1 LEIIKEPFMKLFRVL
16 GAFLGKVTKFSF
28 ITVLVVV
35 VLIVSL
41 LPFVIRWQAVNWLE
55 QQGLEAEI
63 GYISIRPILGSV
75 QINDVRIEKTDTE
88 QLLIDELQLNIDWM
102 PLLDKEVY
110 VEHVVIDGLSVDVV
124 QSDSG
129 LRIGGISLPTQETEE
144 DLAQAS
150 EKDGSAAEPPLSRI
164 RLEKLVLENIKLCYS
179 QVDKQIGKQAD
190 KQTGMQVDKTDAAI
204 ISQCAAFK
212 ELSLIDELDIH
223 LGDAPSAEIGGVLL
237 EGFHWKDVKKSLE
250 LLGIDRVKIEE
261 IASPDLSAWQVVNL
275 SVESLGVLPVREDE
289 ELVSGDFRLSS
300 LSLSDLEIGSDN
312 SIGEV
317 LLSGLY
323 LDLNLNGHAEPI
335 FSPRLMASLEPLMTE
350 AQGSSQGSN
359 KGSSQDKNQTLV
371 KDEKTTE
378 PNGTD
383 LHNKLS
389 VGKVSLDQ
397 LSVTEGNHSRTLLTL
412 NDFNLQKLSQN
423 GSDVA
428 LVDLKLSGLNLL
440 PTNDGEGDLELSKLS
455 LTGLSVG
462 KDNSIEKIALGE
474 IKAALRSGEQGELAF
489 APALIKKLGQLS
501 AVSPEDSKDDK
512 NSDSSQSIGHEPSGS
527 EHSGLEEKSPPFAL
541 KQLGIDSLA
550 VRDGDNNQ
558 SLLSFHHV
566 DLKQLSVL
574 GSDVSLGHFQ
584 MSDLILL
591 PTAVSTAQ
599 KNDQPR
605 GDFVLEKITL
615 TDSVFGDASRIGGLS
630 LSGIHVGLETKENGQ
645 LAFAPELLDRLPKG
659 EGSGGESSSAENAQ
673 KETSFAIDQLMV
685 NGTLVRDKV
694 NQRDLMKLKQINLSG
709 LETQGE
715 AIDLEKLRVESLKL
729 MEPRHED
736 TVKADYYFKTPNIE
750 LTGIK
755 KSIQIF
761 SLKELIVADPEAFI
775 HRNSSGQFQAL
786 SEIEQM
792 VSGDGAAHESST
804 ADIQAD
810 SSSSPVVH
818 YSVGRI
824 KIGSEG
830 LLSVLDESV
839 SPVFKR
845 NFNEL
850 SLVVDNIDSSSP
862 EAISTLSFNLGL
874 TKFGY
879 IKFDGTLSPFGEK
892 LTTDIVGELRGLDA
906 RALSTYASDY
916 IGYSLDQGIA
926 EADVNFDVNE
936 DNLNAAITTRFRKLE
951 VSALNGNELPEGA
964 ESLGMPLDFALN
976 LLRDKNGMIEL
987 KLPITGDIH
996 SPDFSLSNIVGKV
1009 MFKVISETIVN
1020 YYLPFGLIMAAT
1032 MQDTLSNFSFD
1043 PVVFTPGETEL
1054 DAGAAASLDK
1064 LSAMLNSREQLHLS
1078 FCAPSTWQDWSVKF
1092 APSAA
1097 SEQQADKT
1105 AEDEAQ
1111 KEDSSQIGESPAEP
1125 VVTAEQVDALKA
1137 IADQRSDAVKQ
1148 YLIDKGVK
1156 TGQVILCEDQFD
1168 QTNKGLPQ
1176 MNIAI

>member
-1 LEIIKEPFMKLFRVL
+1 MTRQIGRHESSPVMKLFRAL
-16 GAFLGKVTKFSF
+16 GTFLGKITKISL

-41 LPFVIRWQAVNWLE
+41 LPFVIRWQAIDWLE
-55 QQGLEAEI
+55 QQGLKAEI
-63 GYISIRPILGSV
+63 GYISVRPILGSI
-75 QINDVRIEKTDTE
+75 QINDVHIIKVESEKKDTE
-88 QLLIDELQLNIDWM
+88 QLSIDELQLNIDWM

-110 VEHVVIDGLSVDVV
+110 VEHVVIDALSVDVV
-124 QSDSG
+124 QSASG
-129 LRIGGISLPTQETEE
+129 LRIGGISLPAQGAEE
-144 DLAQAS
+144 DSVQAS
-150 EKDGSAAEPPLSRI
+150 EKDESTESPLSRI
-164 RLEKLVLENIKLCYS
+164 RLEKLVLENIQLCYS
-179 QVDKQIGKQAD
+179 QQDTNDI
-190 KQTGMQVDKTDAAI
+190 AI
-204 ISQCAAFK
+204 VSQCASFK

-223 LGDAPSAEIGGVLL
+223 LGDAPSAEIGGALVA
-237 EGFHWKDVKKSLE
+237 GFHWKDVKNSLG
-250 LLGIDRVKIEE
+250 LLDVDQIKVEE
-261 IASPDLSAWQVVNL
+261 ITSPDLSAWQLASL
-275 SVESLGVLPVREDE
+275 SIESLGILPVREDE
-289 ELVSGDFRLSS
+289 KLVSGDFRLSS

-335 FSPRLMASLEPLMTE
+335 FSPRLMASLEPLLSQ
-350 AQGSSQGSN
+350 AQGSNQ
-359 KGSSQDKNQTLV
+359 GSSQDKNQTLV
-371 KDEKTTE
+371 KDEKATE

-397 LSVTEGNHSRTLLTL
+397 LSVTEGNHSQTLLTL
-412 NDFNLQKLSQN
+412 NDFNLQKLSQK
-423 GSDVA
+423 GSEVA
-428 LVDLKLSGLNLL
+428 LDDLKLSGLNLL
-440 PTNDGEGDLELSKLS
+440 PANDSGGDDGEGDLSLSKLS
-455 LTGLSVG
+455 LTGLSAG
-462 KDNSIEKIALGE
+462 KTNSIEKVVLGE
-474 IKAALRSGEQGELAF
+474 IKVALRSGEQGELAF
-489 APALIKKLGQLS
+489 APSLSKKLEQLS
-501 AVSPEDSKDDK
+501 AGSPENSVGDTDS
-512 NSDSSQSIGHEPSGS
+512 NNPQTPGHDAADPEASKS
-527 EHSGLEEKSPPFAL
+527 EKGVPFTL
-541 KQLGIDSLA
+541 KQLGINSLA
-550 VRDGDNNQ
+550 VRDGDNNE
-558 SLLSFHHV
+558 SLLSFHQF

-605 GDFVLEKITL
+605 GDFVLGEITL
-615 TDSVFGDASRIGGLS
+615 TDSVFGDDSRIGGLS
-630 LSGIHVGLETKENGQ
+630 LSGIHVGLETKDNGQ
-645 LAFAPELLDRLPKG
+645 LAFAPKLLDRLPQG
-659 EGSGGESSSAENAQ
+659 EDSVDEGSSAENSQ

-694 NQRDLMKLKQINLSG
+694 NQRDLMKLQQINLSG

-715 AIDLEKLRVESLKL
+715 AIDLEKLSVESVKL

-736 TVKADYYFKTPNIE
+736 TVKKDYYFTTPEIV
-750 LTGIK
+750 LTGIRK
-755 KSIQIF
+755 NTELF
-761 SLKELIVADPEAFI
+761 SLKELIIADPEAFI
-775 HRNSSGQFQAL
+775 HRNSSGQLQAL
-786 SEIEQM
+786 SEIERM
-792 VSGDGAAHESST
+792 VSGDDSGKENST
-804 ADIQAD
+804 AATQDNNT
-810 SSSSPVVH
+810 SSPRVH

-824 KIGSEG
+824 KIGSKG

-862 EAISTLSFNLGL
+862 EEKSVLSFNLGL

-879 IKFDGTLSPFGEK
+879 IKFDGTLTPFGEK

-936 DNLNAAITTRFRKLE
+936 DNLNAAITARFRKLE
-951 VSALNGNELPEGA
+951 VSALTGSELPEGA

-987 KLPITGDIH
+987 KLPITGDIN
-996 SPDFSLSNIVGKV
+996 SPDFSISNIVGKV

-1032 MQDTLSNFSFD
+1032 MQDTLSSFSFD

-1092 APSAA
+1092 GPPSSGQAA
-1097 SEQQADKT
+1097 
-1105 AEDEAQ
+1105 DESDVKEESKENLAQ
-1111 KEDSSQIGESPAEP
+1111 NKSPAEP
-1125 VVTAEQVDALKA
+1125 VVTAEQVDALKTM
-1137 IADQRSDAVKQ
+1137 ADQRSDVVKQ

>member
-1 LEIIKEPFMKLFRVL
+1 MKLFRVL

-124 QSDSG
+124 QSGSG
-129 LRIGGISLPTQETEE
+129 MRIGGIPLPAQGAEE
-144 DLAQAS
+144 GSVQVS
-150 EKDGSAAEPPLSRI
+150 EKDESTGSPLSRI
-164 RLEKLVLENIKLCYS
+164 RLEKLVLENIQLCYS
-179 QVDKQIGKQAD
+179 REGAND
-190 KQTGMQVDKTDAAI
+190 TAI
-204 ISQCAAFK
+204 VSQCVSFK
-212 ELSLIDELDIH
+212 EFSLIDELDIH
-223 LGDAPSAEIGGVLL
+223 LGDTSSAEIGGVLL
-237 EGFHWKDVKKSLE
+237 EGLHWKDVKKSLE
-250 LLGIDRVKIEE
+250 LLGVDRIKVEE
-261 IASPDLSAWQVVNL
+261 IASPDLSAWQVASL
-275 SVESLGVLPVREDE
+275 SVESLSVIPERDDE

-300 LSLSDLEIGSDN
+300 LSLSDLEVGGDN

-317 LLSGLY
+317 LLSGVNV
-323 LDLNLNGHAEPI
+323 DLNLNGHAEPI
-335 FSPRLMASLEPLMTE
+335 FSPRLMASLEPLLPKG
-350 AQGSSQGSN
+350 QGSY
-359 KGSSQDKNQTLV
+359 QDKNQ
-371 KDEKTTE
+371 DEA
-378 PNGTD
+378 TD
-383 LHNKLS
+383 SSSKLS

-397 LSVTEGNHSRTLLTL
+397 LSVTEGNHSQILLTL
-412 NDFNLQKLSQN
+412 NDFNLQKLSQK
-423 GSDVA
+423 GSEVA
-428 LVDLKLSGLNLL
+428 LDDLKLSGLNLL
-440 PTNDGEGDLELSKLS
+440 PANDSGSDVGKGDLSLSKLS
-455 LTGLSVG
+455 LTGLSAG
-462 KDNSIEKIALGE
+462 KTNSIEKVALGE
-474 IKAALRSGEQGELAF
+474 IKVALRSGEQGELVF
-489 APALIKKLGQLS
+489 APSLTKKLEQLS
-501 AVSPEDSKDDK
+501 AVSPENSVGDTDS
-512 NSDSSQSIGHEPSGS
+512 NNPQSPDHEAADPETSKS
-527 EHSGLEEKSPPFAL
+527 EKGVPFTL
-541 KQLGIDSLA
+541 KQLGINSLA
-550 VRDGDNNQ
+550 VRDGDNNE
-558 SLLSFHHV
+558 SLLSFHHF

-591 PTAVSTAQ
+591 PSTVSTTQ
-599 KNDQPR
+599 ENDQFR

-615 TDSVFGDASRIGGLS
+615 TDSVFGDASRIGGLR

-645 LAFAPELLDRLPKG
+645 LVFAPKLLDRLPQG
-659 EGSGGESSSAENAQ
+659 EDSGNDDSEGESSSTENAQ
-673 KETSFAIDQLMV
+673 KETSFAIDQLLV
-685 NGTLVRDKV
+685 NGTLIRDKV

-709 LETQGE
+709 LEAQGE
-715 AIDLEKLRVESLKL
+715 AIDLEKLSVESLKL

-755 KSIQIF
+755 KSTQIF

-775 HRNSSGQFQAL
+775 HRNSSGQLQAL
-786 SEIEQM
+786 SEIERM
-792 VSGDGAAHESST
+792 VSGDGSDQESAA

-810 SSSSPVVH
+810 SSSSHVVH

-862 EAISTLSFNLGL
+862 EAKSALSFNLGL

-879 IKFDGTLSPFGEK
+879 IKFDGTLTPFGEK

-926 EADVNFDVNE
+926 EADVKFDVNE
-936 DNLNAAITTRFRKLE
+936 NNLNAAITTRFRKLE
-951 VSALNGNELPEGA
+951 VSALSGSELPEGA

-987 KLPITGDIH
+987 KLPITGDIN
-996 SPDFSLSNIVGKV
+996 SPDFSLSNIIGKV

-1032 MQDTLSNFSFD
+1032 MQDTLSSFSFD
-1043 PVVFTPGETEL
+1043 PVVFTPGKTEL
-1054 DAGAAASLDK
+1054 DTVAMTSLDK

-1092 APSAA
+1092 GSPS
-1097 SEQQADKT
+1097 SDQAT
-1105 AEDEAQ
+1105 DESDVKEESKENSAQ
-1111 KEDSSQIGESPAEP
+1111 NKSPAEP
-1125 VVTAEQVDALKA
+1125 VVTAEQLDALKA

-1148 YLIDKGVK
+1148 HLIDKGVK

>member
-1 LEIIKEPFMKLFRVL
+1 MKLFRVL

-75 QINDVRIEKTDTE
+75 QINDVRIKSADTE

-110 VEHVVIDGLSVDVV
+110 VEHVVIDGLSVDIV
-124 QSDSG
+124 QSGSG
-129 LRIGGISLPTQETEE
+129 LRVGGLPLPTQEIEE
-144 DLAQAS
+144 DSDQAS
-150 EKDGSAAEPPLSRI
+150 GKDESTESPLSRI
-164 RLEKLVLENIKLCYS
+164 RLEKLVLENIQLCYS
-179 QVDKQIGKQAD
+179 QVDKKIGKQAD
-190 KQTGMQVDKTDAAI
+190 KQIAKQTGIQVDKTDAAI
-204 ISQCAAFK
+204 VSQCAAFK

-250 LLGIDRVKIEE
+250 LLGVDRVKVEE
-261 IASPDLSAWQVVNL
+261 IASPDLSAWEVVSL
-275 SVESLGVLPVREDE
+275 SVESLGVLPVRDNE
-289 ELVSGDFRLSS
+289 ELVSADFRLSS
-300 LSLSDLEIGSDN
+300 LYLSDLEIGGDN

-317 LLSGLY
+317 LLSGVNV
-323 LDLNLNGHAEPI
+323 DLNLNGHAEPI
-335 FSPRLMASLEPLMTE
+335 FSPRLMASLEPILPKG
-350 AQGSSQGSN
+350 QGSD
-359 KGSSQDKNQTLV
+359 QDKNQ
-371 KDEKTTE
+371 DEA
-378 PNGTD
+378 TD
-383 LHNKLS
+383 SSSKFS
-389 VGKVSLDQ
+389 VGKVSLDHV
-397 LSVTEGNHSRTLLTL
+397 SVTEGNHSQTLLTL
-412 NDFNLQKLSQN
+412 NDFNLQKLSQK
-423 GSDVA
+423 GSEVA
-428 LVDLKLSGLNLL
+428 LDDLQLSGLNLL
-440 PTNDGEGDLELSKLS
+440 PANDSGSDIGKGDLSLSKLS
-455 LTGLSVG
+455 LTGLSAG
-462 KDNSIEKIALGE
+462 KTNSIEKIALGE
-474 IKAALRSGEQGELAF
+474 IKVALRSGEQGELVF
-489 APALIKKLGQLS
+489 APSLSKKLEQLFPG
-501 AVSPEDSKDDK
+501 SPE
-512 NSDSSQSIGHEPSGS
+512 NSVGDTESNNPQPSGHEAADPEASKS
-527 EHSGLEEKSPPFAL
+527 EKGVPFTL
-541 KQLGIDSLA
+541 KQLGINSLA
-550 VRDGDNNQ
+550 VRDGDNKQ

-591 PTAVSTAQ
+591 PSNVSTAQ
-599 KNDQPR
+599 ENDQFR
-605 GDFVLEKITL
+605 GDFVLERITL
-615 TDSVFGDASRIGGLS
+615 TDSVFGNASRIGGLN

-659 EGSGGESSSAENAQ
+659 EDSGGESSSAENA
-673 KETSFAIDQLMV
+673 KKKTSFAIDQLMV
-685 NGTLVRDKV
+685 NGTLVRDKA
-694 NQRDLMKLKQINLSG
+694 NQRDLMKLQLVNLSG
-709 LETQGE
+709 LHTQGE
-715 AIDLEKLRVESLKL
+715 ALGLEKLSLENLKL

-755 KSIQIF
+755 KSTQIF

-775 HRNSSGQFQAL
+775 HRNSSGQLQAL
-786 SEIEQM
+786 SEIERM

-862 EAISTLSFNLGL
+862 EAKSTLSFNLGL

-879 IKFDGTLSPFGEK
+879 IKFDGTLTPFGEK

-996 SPDFSLSNIVGKV
+996 SPDFSLSNIIGKV

-1032 MQDTLSNFSFD
+1032 MQDTLSSFSFD
-1043 PVVFTPGETEL
+1043 PVVFTPGKTEL
-1054 DAGAAASLDK
+1054 DTAAMTSLDK

-1092 APSAA
+1092 GPPSSGQAA
-1097 SEQQADKT
+1097 
-1105 AEDEAQ
+1105 DESDVKEESNENSAQ
-1111 KEDSSQIGESPAEP
+1111 NKSPAEP
-1125 VVTAEQVDALKA
+1125 VMTVEQVDALKA
-1137 IADQRSDAVKQ
+1137 IADQRSDVVKQ

>member
-1 LEIIKEPFMKLFRVL
+1 MTRQHKASPFMKPFRAL
-16 GAFLGKVTKFSF
+16 GAFLGKITKFSL
-28 ITVLVVV
+28 IAVLVVV
-35 VLIVSL
+35 VLVVSL
-41 LPFVIRWQAVNWLE
+41 LPFVIRWQAVDWLE

-75 QINDVRIEKTDTE
+75 QINDVRIEKTDKE

-164 RLEKLVLENIKLCYS
+164 RLEKLVLENIQLCYS
-179 QVDKQIGKQAD
+179 QIGKQAD
-190 KQTGMQVDKTDAAI
+190 KQIAKQTGKQEDASVTAI
-204 ISQCAAFK
+204 VSQCAAFK
-212 ELSLIDELDIH
+212 ELSLINELDIH

-237 EGFHWKDVKKSLE
+237 EGFRWQDAKRSLE
-250 LLGIDRVKIEE
+250 LLGVDRVKVEE
-261 IASPDLSAWQVVNL
+261 IASPDLSTWQVAGL
-275 SVESLGVLPVREDE
+275 SVESLGVLPVRKDE

-300 LSLSDLEIGSDN
+300 LSLSHLNVGSDN
-312 SIGEV
+312 SIDEV
-317 LLSGLY
+317 LLSGLH
-323 LDLNLNGHAEPI
+323 LDLNLVGQGAPI
-335 FSPRLMASLEPLMTE
+335 FSPRLMASLEPLLPK
-350 AQGSSQGSN
+350 A
-359 KGSSQDKNQTLV
+359 QDKD
-371 KDEKTTE
+371 KDEKA
-378 PNGTD
+378 TD
-383 LHNKLS
+383 SISTLS

-397 LSVTEGNHSRTLLTL
+397 LSVTEGNHSQTLLTL
-412 NDFNLQKLSQN
+412 NNFNLNKLSQR
-423 GSDVA
+423 GSDIA
-428 LVDLKLSGLNLL
+428 LDDLKLSGFNLL
-440 PTNDGEGDLELSKLS
+440 PANGDGGDTGEGDLELSKLS
-455 LTGLSVG
+455 LVGLSVG
-462 KDNSIEKIALGE
+462 KANRIEKIALGE
-474 IKAALRSGEQGELAF
+474 IKVALRSGEQGELAF
-489 APALIKKLGQLS
+489 VPSLIKKLEHLS
-501 AVSPEDSKDDK
+501 ADSSENSTDDADSK
-512 NSDSSQSIGHEPSGS
+512 NLQPPGPETSGS
-527 EHSGLEEKSPPFAL
+527 EHPGLEEKGTPFAL
-541 KQLGIDSLA
+541 KQLGIDSIA
-550 VRDGDNNQ
+550 VRDGDNNH

-584 MSDLILL
+584 VSDLILL
-591 PTAVSTAQ
+591 PNVVSTVQ
-599 KNDQPR
+599 EKDQSR

-615 TDSVFGDASRIGGLS
+615 TDSVFGDASRIGTLN
-630 LSGIHVGLETKENGQ
+630 LSGIHVGLETTNNGQ
-645 LAFAPELLDRLPKG
+645 LAFAPKLLDRLPQG
-659 EGSGGESSSAENAQ
+659 EGSGGEDSSAENTQ
-673 KETSFAIDQLMV
+673 GGTSFAIDELMV
-685 NGTLVRDKV
+685 NGALIRDKA
-694 NQRDLMKLKQINLSG
+694 NQRDLMKLQKVNLSG
-709 LETQGE
+709 LDTQGE
-715 AIDLEKLRVESLKL
+715 AIDLEKLSFENLKL

-736 TVKADYYFKTPNIE
+736 AVKADYYFTTPEIV
-750 LTGIK
+750 LTGLK
-755 KSIQIF
+755 KSTELF

-775 HRNSSGQFQAL
+775 HRNTSGQLQAL
-786 SEIEQM
+786 SEIERM
-792 VSGDGAAHESST
+792 VSGDAAAQERST
-804 ADIQAD
+804 ADTQAE
-810 SSSSPVVH
+810 STSSPVVH

-850 SLVVDNIDSSSP
+850 SLLVDNIDSSSP
-862 EAISTLSFNLGL
+862 EAKSSLSFNLGL

-879 IKFDGTLSPFGEK
+879 IKFDGTLTPFGEK

-926 EADVNFDVNE
+926 EADVKFDVNE

-951 VSALNGNELPEGA
+951 VSALNSSELPKGA
-964 ESLGMPLDFALN
+964 ESLGMPLDFALS

-996 SPDFSLSNIVGKV
+996 SPDFSLSNIIGKV

-1032 MQDTLSNFSFD
+1032 MEDTLSSFSFD
-1043 PVVFTPGETEL
+1043 PVVFTPGETGL

-1092 APSAA
+1092 APSVA
-1097 SEQQADKT
+1097 SEQPADKT
-1105 AEDEAQ
+1105 ADNKAP
-1111 KEDSSQIGESPAEP
+1111 KEDSKQTTGSPVQPA
-1125 VVTAEQVDALKA
+1125 VTPEQVDTLKA
-1137 IADQRSDAVKQ
+1137 IADQRSDVVKQ

>member
-1 LEIIKEPFMKLFRVL
+1 MKLFRVL
-16 GAFLGKVTKFSF
+16 GAFVGKVTKFSF

-129 LRIGGISLPTQETEE
+129 LRIGGISLPTQETGE

-164 RLEKLVLENIKLCYS
+164 RLEKLVLENIQLCYS
-179 QVDKQIGKQAD
+179 QVDKQADKQIA

-204 ISQCAAFK
+204 VSQCAAFK

-250 LLGIDRVKIEE
+250 LLGVDRVKIEE
-261 IASPDLSAWQVVNL
+261 IASPDLSDWQVVSL

-300 LSLSDLEIGSDN
+300 LSLSNLEVGSDN

-397 LSVTEGNHSRTLLTL
+397 LSVTEGNHSQTLLTL
-412 NDFNLQKLSQN
+412 NDFNLQKLSQK
-423 GSDVA
+423 GSDVT
-428 LVDLKLSGLNLL
+428 LDDLKLSGLNLL

-550 VRDGDNNQ
+550 VLDGDNNQ

-599 KNDQPR
+599 ENDQPR

-755 KSIQIF
+755 KSTQIF

-775 HRNSSGQFQAL
+775 HRNSSGQLQAL
-786 SEIEQM
+786 SEIERM

-862 EAISTLSFNLGL
+862 EAKSALSFNLGL

-879 IKFDGTLSPFGEK
+879 IKFDGTLTPFGEK

-1097 SEQQADKT
+1097 SEQQADKAT
-1105 AEDEAQ
+1105 EGEAQ
-1111 KEDSSQIGESPAEP
+1111 KEDSKQDSESTAQPEI
-1125 VVTAEQVDALKA
+1125 TAEQVDALKV
-1137 IADQRSDAVKQ
+1137 IADERSDTVKQ